1 VKPYSFRIGASVG
14 SAAAGSGVVFTLF
27 DSRCQPLKAAG
38 KGPAGLFD
46 WAEATPARARKKS
59 EARRYLDLN
68 KAENI
73 TVIRHHRVQG
83 RF

>member
-1 VKPYSFRIGASVG
+1 
-14 SAAAGSGVVFTLF
+14 VVFALF

-38 KGPAGLFD
+38 KGPAGAFD
-46 WAEATPARARKKS
+46 WADATPAKARKKS
-59 EARRYLDLN
+59 EARRYVGLK

-73 TVIRHHRVQG
+73 TVIRHHGVQG